1 MAGSENTY
9 KRKRFDLP
17 GDEQNDE
24 AINDTSMIEA
34 ARIMSPVTNV
44 SIFTNILP
52 NDIIYLVCLWKRYLT
67 RWSHKNAQFML
78 TEKFIGQ
85 TFRLSG

>member
-1 MAGSENTY
+1 MAGSENTN

-17 GDEQNDE
+17 GDEKNDE

-34 ARIMSPVTNV
+34 DRIMSPVPNV

-52 NDIIYLVCLWKRYLT
+52 NDIIYLVC
-67 RWSHKNAQFML
+67 
-78 TEKFIGQ
+78 E
-85 TFRLSG
+85 SGTSLAEVIRMPNSC